1 MYRSA
6 VKTLLLA
13 EDKKV
18 LEEILPN
25 MVAFRAIKH
34 GKDILIRKKSDIK
47 KEQEKLERMQK
58 NGTINILGSSSTT
71 MGASTTEV
79 IEKKSTSK
87 NTSPVRGQSP
97 TKIPADKKEAA
108 ALALLQS

>member
-1 MYRSA
+1 M
-6 VKTLLLA
+6 LA
-13 EDKKV
+13 DDKKV
-18 LEEILPN
+18 LEVILPS

-34 GKDILIRKKSDIK
+34 GKDILIRKKSDMK

-58 NGTINILGSSSTT
+58 NGTINIMGGTATST
-71 MGASTTEV
+71 MGATHHDAV
-79 IEKKSTSK
+79 EKKPTSK

-108 ALALLQS
+108 ALAL